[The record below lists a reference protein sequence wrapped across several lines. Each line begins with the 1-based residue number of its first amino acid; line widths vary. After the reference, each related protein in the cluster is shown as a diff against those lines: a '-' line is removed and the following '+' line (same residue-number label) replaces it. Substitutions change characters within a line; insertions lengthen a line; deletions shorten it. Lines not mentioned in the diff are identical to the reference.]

1 MRYVPLVLLQGLLN
15 PFIYSLSWSQET
27 IYGVSMTAPPGA
39 SVMSLPVK
47 RKYNIKQTVT
57 GGEVARS
64 YSHDLFYTS
73 HHVR

>member
-1 MRYVPLVLLQGLLN
+1 
-15 PFIYSLSWSQET
+15 
-27 IYGVSMTAPPGA
+27 MTAPPGA

-47 RKYNIKQTVT
+47 HKYNIKQTVT

-64 YSHDLFYTS
+64 YSHDLFYTC

>member
-15 PFIYSLSWSQET
+15 PFIYLLSWPQET

-47 RKYNIKQTVT
+47 HKYNIKQTVT

-64 YSHDLFYTS
+64 YSHDLFYTC